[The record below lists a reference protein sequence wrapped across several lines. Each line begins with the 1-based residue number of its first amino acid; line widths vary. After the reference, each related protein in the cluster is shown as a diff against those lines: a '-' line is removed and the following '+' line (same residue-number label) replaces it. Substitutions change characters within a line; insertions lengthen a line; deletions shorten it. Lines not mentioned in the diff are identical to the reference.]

1 MQNQNYNRQGSNYYQ
16 PQQPYPQQPSGQPP
30 YQPNQM
36 SNYQPPPG
44 QQPPYGQ
51 QNSQYGQPNPYG
63 QPPQNQMSQPPYG
76 QPPYGQ
82 PPQNQPPYGQ
92 PYGQPSNPPPYG
104 QQPQYGPPQGNMPS
118 QQYSQNLDPNQTDI
132 PSFKLIGRG
141 KGIDEKEYYV
151 ITHAASSALNAK
163 EDPLSNGIIKKI
175 KADLGGEWMVFASVE
190 GLKGYDFSL
199 SIVTGNDFL
208 SFTIQNF
215 RFQVCRLRD

>member
-1 MQNQNYNRQGSNYYQ
+1 MQNNQNNNYNRQGSNYYQ
-16 PQQPYPQQPSGQPP
+16 QQPNYPPQGSGQPP
-30 YQPNQM
+30 YPNQM
-36 SNYQPPPG
+36 SGYQPPQG
-44 QQPPYGQ
+44 QQPPYPQ

-63 QPPQNQMSQPPYG
+63 QQPPNQMSQPPYG
-76 QPPYGQ
+76 QSPYG
-82 PPQNQPPYGQ
+82 PT
-92 PYGQPSNPPPYG
+92 
-104 QQPQYGPPQGNMPS
+104 QGNMPP
-118 QQYSQNLDPNQTDI
+118 YGRDPNQTDI
-132 PSFKLIGRG
+132 PNFKLIGRG

-151 ITHAASSALNAK
+151 ITHSASDALNAK

-175 KADLGGEWMVFASVE
+175 KQQLGGEWMVFASVE